1 MASRSTP
8 YILALTFLGVL
19 TLLWL
24 VYFDN
29 VVPMKSERVVA
40 VEGLAIGE
48 ASHVVVTREMCFS
61 EPSEPTA
68 IRLYQRR
75 EEPNGI
81 GTRDLGEEIIPS
93 PPLIVHFDQGCNV
106 RSRRLDL
113 PDGIQPGS
121 YQYRAGLK
129 FCNDIGRCKVVWL
142 TPLDITVIGEGPKR
156 LIRVKA
162 GR

>member
-8 YILALTFLGVL
+8 YILELTFLGVL

-93 PPLIVHFDQGCNV
+93 PPLIVHLNLREKPRPSGRGGIAD
-106 RSRRLDL
+106 RAPARLPCVSFL
-113 PDGIQPGS
+113 LCASMFAIS
-121 YQYRAGLK
+121 LM
-129 FCNDIGRCKVVWL
+129 
-142 TPLDITVIGEGPKR
+142 
-156 LIRVKA
+156 
-162 GR
+162 